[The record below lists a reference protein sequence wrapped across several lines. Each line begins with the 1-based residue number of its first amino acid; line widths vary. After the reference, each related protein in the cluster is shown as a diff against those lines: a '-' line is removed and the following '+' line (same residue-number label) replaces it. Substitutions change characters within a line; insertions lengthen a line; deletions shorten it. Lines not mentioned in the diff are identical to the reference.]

1 MLNKTALRLLV
12 MLLLP
17 VLHIHAEEPKVP
29 LQLLDANILDV
40 LGMYS
45 HWTGRKVWVALD
57 LYRGLNIRARTDKAV
72 TRLEAIQFLRTTLLE
87 RYSIELRDS
96 GDKEVFASY
105 SDDPKYEKVREALRK
120 GLDPEPP
127 PSSNSAPKDQS
138 PNVPAK

>member
-17 VLHIHAEEPKVP
+17 VFPIHAEEPKVP
-29 LQLLDANILDV
+29 LQLLGVNIIDALQ
-40 LGMYS
+40 LYS
-45 HWTGRKVWVALD
+45 KWTGRKVWVSLD
-57 LYRGLNIRARTDKAV
+57 LYKGLNIRARTDKPV
-72 TRLEAIQFLRTTLLE
+72 TRPEAIQFLRTTLLE

-105 SDDPKYEKVREALRK
+105 SDDPKYGKVREALRK

-127 PSSNSAPKDQS
+127 PPSNSTPKDRS
-138 PNVPAK
+138 PNVPTK